1 MLIVSG
7 PYFQLLIVMGTP
19 VNSSASRKVAE
30 GTEALRQAEKCL
42 KTGLLKW
49 KPDFDNAANEYSKA
63 ATCFKAAKA
72 LDQCK
77 DAHLRSADCYLKNG
91 SFFASGK
98 QLEQAALVSRD
109 MGNLQAAAE
118 LIDRASRLYID
129 SRSPDTA
136 ALVLERGAK
145 IVEGKF
151 PEIAVEFFN
160 RAAEIVSVEDRPRQ
174 SAEFCGHAVRLLLK
188 LARWDEA
195 AEAVS
200 RQKQLLTEAQD
211 DRAVGRLVVALVL
224 VHLARDDFVAA
235 SKAVDHDEGFLEAQE
250 QDTLSCLLKGY
261 DEGDPDMVTRALNAP
276 FLRHMDTEY
285 AKLARMLGQQ
295 VAESAKKT
303 ASESKPS
310 AEAIGDAKDVD
321 DGTVDKPE
329 QDHLEVPDS
338 TTAGD
343 SDDEF
348 ASGLL

>member
-1 MLIVSG
+1 MSQSERLSAAGFPESIQVS
-7 PYFQLLIVMGTP
+7 V
-19 VNSSASRKVAE
+19 VE
-30 GTEALRQAEKCL
+30 
-42 KTGLLKW
+42 GLLKKCRLDSRPREADIQPAASRSRVAVVPYLHKTAHNLKKVASRVGIKVVFSAPQKLGRISRLTDPHR
-49 KPDFDNAANEYSKA
+49 KPAVGCSKKHRDHFVA
-63 ATCFKAAKA
+63 
-72 LDQCK
+72 
-77 DAHLRSADCYLKNG
+77 
-91 SFFASGK
+91 

-109 MGNLQAAAE
+109 MGDLKAAAD
-118 LIDRASRLYID
+118 LIDKASCYFID

-145 IVEGKF
+145 IVEAKF
-151 PEIAVEFFN
+151 PEIAVGFFN

-195 AEAVS
+195 ADAVS
-200 RQKQLLTEAQD
+200 RQKQLLAEAQD

-235 SKAVDHDEGFLEAQE
+235 SKAVDYD
-250 QDTLSCLLKGY
+250 KG
-261 DEGDPDMVTRALNAP
+261 
-276 FLRHMDTEY
+276 
-285 AKLARMLGQQ
+285 MLGQQ

-310 AEAIGDAKDVD
+310 AEAVGDAKDVD
-321 DGTVDKPE
+321 NGTVDRPE

-338 TTAGD
+338 TTAAE

-348 ASGLL
+348 AGGLL

>member
-1 MLIVSG
+1 
-7 PYFQLLIVMGTP
+7 MGTP

-77 DAHLRSADCYLKNG
+77 DAHLRAADCYLKNG

-118 LIDRASRLYID
+118 LIDRASRLFID

-145 IVEGKF
+145 IVESKF
-151 PEIAVEFFN
+151 PEVAVEFFN

-211 DRAVGRLVVALVL
+211 ERAVGRLVVALVL

-235 SKAVDHDEGFLEAQE
+235 SKAVDRDGGFLEAQE

-276 FLRHMDTEY
+276 FLRHMDTE
-285 AKLARMLGQQ
+285 

-303 ASESKPS
+303 ASESKPR
-310 AEAIGDAKDVD
+310 AEANAEVTGDIKDAD

-343 SDDEF
+343 SDDEY
-348 ASGLL
+348 AGGLL

>member
-1 MLIVSG
+1 
-7 PYFQLLIVMGTP
+7 MGTP
-19 VNSSASRKVAE
+19 VNSSASRKVTE

-63 ATCFKAAKA
+63 ATCFKAGKA

-91 SFFASGK
+91 SFFACAK

-109 MGNLQAAAE
+109 MGDLKAAAD
-118 LIDRASRLYID
+118 LIDKASCYFID

-145 IVEGKF
+145 IVEAKF
-151 PEIAVEFFN
+151 PEIAVGFFN

-195 AEAVS
+195 ADAVS
-200 RQKQLLTEAQD
+200 RQKQLLAEAQD

-235 SKAVDHDEGFLEAQE
+235 R
-250 QDTLSCLLKGY
+250 Y

-310 AEAIGDAKDVD
+310 AEAVGDAKDVD
-321 DGTVDKPE
+321 NGTVDRPE

-338 TTAGD
+338 TTAAE

-348 ASGLL
+348 AGGLL

>member
-1 MLIVSG
+1 
-7 PYFQLLIVMGTP
+7 MGTP
-19 VNSSASRKVAE
+19 VHSSASHKIAE

-49 KPDFDNAANEYSKA
+49 KPDFDNAANEFTKA

-77 DAHLRSADCYLKNG
+77 DAHLRAADCYLKNG
-91 SFFASGK
+91 SFFSSGK

-109 MGNLQAAAE
+109 MGSLNVTAE

-145 IVEGKF
+145 IVESKF
-151 PEIAVEFFN
+151 PEVAVEFFN
-160 RAAEIVSVEDRPRQ
+160 RASEIVSVEDRPRQ
-174 SAEFCGHAVRLLLK
+174 SAEFCAHAVRLLLK
-188 LARWDEA
+188 MSKWDEA
-195 AEAVS
+195 AEAIS

-211 DRAVGRLVVALVL
+211 ERAVGRLVVALVL

-235 SKAVDHDEGFLEAQE
+235 SKALDHDGEFLEAEEQE
-250 QDTLSCLLKGY
+250 TLSCLLKGC
-261 DEGDPDMVTRALNAP
+261 DEGDPDMVSRALHAP

-295 VAESAKKT
+295 VAESAKK
-303 ASESKPS
+303 AVPESRPS
-310 AEAIGDAKDVD
+310 GDTTEDTSTTDADAVD
-321 DGTVDKPE
+321 RPG
-329 QDHLEVPDS
+329 QDHLEVPES
-338 TTAGD
+338 AAAGD
-343 SDDEF
+343 SDDEY
-348 ASGLL
+348 AGGLL

>member
-1 MLIVSG
+1 
-7 PYFQLLIVMGTP
+7 MGTP
-19 VNSSASRKVAE
+19 VNSSASRKVTE

-63 ATCFKAAKA
+63 ATCFKAGKA

-91 SFFASGK
+91 S

-109 MGNLQAAAE
+109 MGDLKAAAD
-118 LIDRASRLYID
+118 LIDKASCYFID

-145 IVEGKF
+145 IVEAKF
-151 PEIAVEFFN
+151 PEIAVGFFN

-195 AEAVS
+195 ADAVS
-200 RQKQLLTEAQD
+200 RQKQLLAEAQD

-235 SKAVDHDEGFLEAQE
+235 SKAVDYDKGFLEAQE
-250 QDTLSCLLKGY
+250 LDTLSCLLKGY

-310 AEAIGDAKDVD
+310 AEAVGDAKDVD
-321 DGTVDKPE
+321 NGTVDRPE

-338 TTAGD
+338 TTAAE

-348 ASGLL
+348 AGGLL

>member
-1 MLIVSG
+1 
-7 PYFQLLIVMGTP
+7 MGTP
-19 VNSSASRKVAE
+19 VNSSASRKVTE

-63 ATCFKAAKA
+63 ATCFKAGKA

-91 SFFASGK
+91 SFFAC
-98 QLEQAALVSRD
+98 
-109 MGNLQAAAE
+109 
-118 LIDRASRLYID
+118 
-129 SRSPDTA
+129 
-136 ALVLERGAK
+136 AK
-145 IVEGKF
+145 IVEAKF
-151 PEIAVEFFN
+151 PEIAVGFFN

-195 AEAVS
+195 ADAVS
-200 RQKQLLTEAQD
+200 RQKQLLAEAQD

-235 SKAVDHDEGFLEAQE
+235 SKAVDYDKGFLEAQE
-250 QDTLSCLLKGY
+250 LDTLSCLLKGY

-310 AEAIGDAKDVD
+310 AEAVGDAKDVD
-321 DGTVDKPE
+321 NGTVDRPE

-338 TTAGD
+338 TTAAE

-348 ASGLL
+348 AGGLL